1 MFLKAG
7 SHDCFALD
15 RFGHVPHSD
24 VNSWLSLRQKQMDE
38 LRTCHREQFL
48 SLRSKIRSLE
58 IEAGIAS
65 DANPFLRERQQMLLT
80 SKKYGEAYE
89 QLKVI
94 TDIVLSNFELL
105 SNDFFGVIMSSNLT
119 LKHDDQESG
128 EKRVTSSSQD
138 TEKLH

>member
-1 MFLKAG
+1 
-7 SHDCFALD
+7 
-15 RFGHVPHSD
+15 
-24 VNSWLSLRQKQMDE
+24 MDE
-38 LRTCHREQFL
+38 LRKCHREQFL
-48 SLRSKIRSLE
+48 LLRSKIRSLE

-65 DANPFLRERQQMLLT
+65 DAIPFLRERQQMLLT

-94 TDIVLSNFELL
+94 PDIVLSNFELL
-105 SNDFFGVIMSSNLT
+105 SIDFFGVIMSSNLT

>member
-7 SHDCFALD
+7 SHGCFALD
-15 RFGHVPHSD
+15 RFGHVPDSD
-24 VNSWLSLRQKQMDE
+24 VNSWLSLRRKQLDE

-48 SLRSKIRSLE
+48 LLRSKIRSLE

-65 DANPFLRERQQMLLT
+65 DAIPSLRERQQMLLT

-94 TDIVLSNFELL
+94 TDMVSQLSFCRISNFY
-105 SNDFFGVIMSSNLT
+105 
-119 LKHDDQESG
+119 
-128 EKRVTSSSQD
+128 RV
-138 TEKLH
+138 LF